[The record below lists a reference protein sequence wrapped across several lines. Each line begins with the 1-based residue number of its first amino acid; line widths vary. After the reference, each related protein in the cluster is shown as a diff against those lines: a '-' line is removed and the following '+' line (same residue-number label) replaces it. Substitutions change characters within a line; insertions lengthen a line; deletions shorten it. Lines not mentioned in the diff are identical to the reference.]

1 MIETVKAS
9 DLVRDPAVYPR
20 EHTSP
25 QNVLDIRRAL
35 NLGRILVPPIVDKNS
50 MIILD
55 GYHRV
60 EAYQKELGDD
70 VEIEI
75 EVEDHPDRQSMFLR
89 SIELNVTHGQK
100 LSPYDRV
107 RSIKKAED
115 LGIERVTAFDALC
128 MGREEGE
135 QLVERKTSSDGTVLK
150 RTLGNF
156 RGRPMTTAQK
166 SMNKKASGHAQLF
179 HVNQLIG
186 LFESDSIDMENP
198 NLLERIAHLG
208 YLIDSHQ

>member
-9 DLVRDPAVYPR
+9 ELVKDPAVYPR
-20 EHTSP
+20 EQVS
-25 QNVLDIRRAL
+25 QANVLDITRAL
-35 NLGRILVPPIVDKNS
+35 KLGRILPAPIVDKNS
-50 MIILD
+50 LIIID

-60 EAYQKELGDD
+60 DAYQKQLGDD
-70 VEIEI
+70 VEIE
-75 EVEDHPDRQSMFLR
+75 VEFEEHPDRQSMLLR

-100 LSPYDRV
+100 FSSFDRV
-107 RSIKKAED
+107 RSIKKAEA

-135 QLVERKTSSDGTVLK
+135 RLVERKTSSDGTVLK
-150 RTLGNF
+150 HTLGNF

-186 LFESDSIDMENP
+186 LFESDSINMENS

-208 YLIDSHQ
+208 NLIENHQ